1 MDAEDRPETHPLE
14 RAARDDPDAL
24 ALVDGDR
31 RLSRGRWEERA
42 TRLAN
47 ALAAELGM
55 EPGDRAA
62 IRVASRIEYFE
73 LTFAL
78 AKLRVH
84 AMPVPRDLGPDELRR
99 ALALTGACLL
109 VEDGTAHGG
118 DVHSRV
124 TVSVGDAPADASG
137 EGLEALIDSGSAES
151 RSISGSPPGDALV
164 LTSGT
169 SGRPKAAVR
178 AADPGRADAVR
189 ATYEDLFGALGFHT
203 GDRHLLAGTVDHT
216 MPAFYARHTLER
228 GGAVVIMRRFEPGE
242 ALELLAAER
251 ITSAFLGPDMLN
263 RLTAHAADAPAPP
276 DLSQLRAVMSGGTDL
291 PSELAGRV
299 DELLGPGR
307 LFDLYGTVETG
318 LVTVAGEGE
327 RRRAPG
333 SVGRPLAGVELRIL
347 ASDGSPAPKG
357 TAGRIAVRAP
367 TLVEGYLEEP
377 EATAEAFTDGFFA
390 PGDVGRTDEEGHLF
404 VLDRVADVIHVA
416 GVEILPSDVERV
428 LREDPAVLDAA
439 AVADSEGGERV
450 RAAVEAR
457 PGMGVDTDALLRRCA
472 EVLPR
477 HAVPDVLE
485 VVEELPRTAL
495 GKVVRRTVREH
506 LFA

>member
-1 MDAEDRPETHPLE
+1 MATENRQETHPLE

-47 ALAAELGM
+47 ALAAELGVK
-55 EPGDRAA
+55 PGDRAA

-99 ALALTGACLL
+99 ALALTGARLL

-137 EGLEALIDSGSAES
+137 ESLEALIDSGSAES
-151 RSISGSPPGDALV
+151 RPISGSPPGDALV

-169 SGRPKAAVR
+169 TGHPKAAVR
-178 AADPGRADAVR
+178 ATDPGRADAVR
-189 ATYEDLFGALGFHT
+189 ATYDDLFGTLGFNP

-263 RLTAHAADAPAPP
+263 RLTTYAAGASAPA
-276 DLSQLRAVMSGGTDL
+276 DLSAVRAVISGGTDL
-291 PSELAGRV
+291 PEELADRV
-299 DELLGPGR
+299 DGLLGPER

-318 LVTVAGEGE
+318 LVTIAGGRE
-327 RRRAPG
+327 RGCSRG
-333 SVGRPLAGVELRIL
+333 SVGRPLHGVEVHIL
-347 ASDGSPAPKG
+347 GSDGSRVPCG
-357 TAGRIAVRAP
+357 VSGRIALRSPA
-367 TLVEGYLEEP
+367 LADGYLDDP
-377 EATAEAFTDGFFA
+377 EATAEAFADGLFT
-390 PGDVGRTDEEGHLF
+390 PGDIGRLDDDGHLF
-404 VLDRVADVIHVA
+404 VLDRAADVMSVA
-416 GVEILPSDVERV
+416 GVEVLPSDV
-428 LREDPAVLDAA
+428 
-439 AVADSEGGERV
+439 ERV

-457 PGMGVDTDALLRRCA
+457 PGMCVDTAALMRRCTGT
-472 EVLPR
+472 LPG
-477 HAVPDVLE
+477 HAVPEAVE

-506 LFA
+506 LLA

>member
-1 MDAEDRPETHPLE
+1 
-14 RAARDDPDAL
+14 
-24 ALVDGDR
+24 
-31 RLSRGRWEERA
+31 
-42 TRLAN
+42 
-47 ALAAELGM
+47 
-55 EPGDRAA
+55 
-62 IRVASRIEYFE
+62 
-73 LTFAL
+73 
-78 AKLRVH
+78 
-84 AMPVPRDLGPDELRR
+84 
-99 ALALTGACLL
+99 
-109 VEDGTAHGG
+109 
-118 DVHSRV
+118 
-124 TVSVGDAPADASG
+124 
-137 EGLEALIDSGSAES
+137 
-151 RSISGSPPGDALV
+151 
-164 LTSGT
+164 
-169 SGRPKAAVR
+169 
-178 AADPGRADAVR
+178 
-189 ATYEDLFGALGFHT
+189 
-203 GDRHLLAGTVDHT
+203 
-216 MPAFYARHTLER
+216 
-228 GGAVVIMRRFEPGE
+228 MRRFEPGR

-291 PSELAGRV
+291 PSELADRV

-327 RRRAPG
+327 RRCAPG

-347 ASDGSPAPKG
+347 ASDGSPVRKG
-357 TAGRIAVRAP
+357 TAGQIAVRAP

-439 AVADSEGGERV
+439 AVARADSEGGERV
-450 RAAVEAR
+450 GAAVEAR
-457 PGMGVDTDALLRRCA
+457 PGMCVDTDALLRRCA

-506 LFA
+506 LLA